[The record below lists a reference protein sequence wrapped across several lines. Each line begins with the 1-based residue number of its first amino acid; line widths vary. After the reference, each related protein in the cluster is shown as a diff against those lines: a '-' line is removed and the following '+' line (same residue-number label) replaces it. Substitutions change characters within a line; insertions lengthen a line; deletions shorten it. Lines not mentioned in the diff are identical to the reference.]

1 MATGNVV
8 GAVVWVGSVHVVDGE
23 QAAVGYPAVML
34 EVRLPLV
41 ENVPVSASFGVPV
54 PVEVNVVAETV
65 MCQPAAVP
73 VASTTVYVSSA
84 AVGSTRCWST
94 PVAAAVHPRLAD
106 VVRFSVPA
114 PRVSVP
120 VSEQDAPA
128 AHVTA

>member
-8 GAVVWVGSVHVVDGE
+8 VAVPWVGSVHVVDGE
-23 QAAVGYPAVML
+23 QAAVGYPVAVA

-54 PVEVNVVAETV
+54 PVEVNVVAEVV
-65 MCQPAAVP
+65 MCQPATVP
-73 VASTTVYVSSA
+73 VASTMVYVSSA

-106 VVRFSVPA
+106 VVRFSVPP